1 MPDPLEALRRRL
13 AQSEAALAAAEA
25 ELAQRLADIQVL
37 EQRIEAQLGPA
48 LDQLTALEA
57 EVQLLLAQIQR
68 QRNASTFGQ
77 EYRPVE
83 EQFRRTWV
91 DPEPPPTPIASAPAG
106 AAPPQVVDLKRL
118 YRQLARRY
126 HPDLTTDEAERQRRT
141 AVMAAINEAY
151 ASHDLA
157 ALQRVDQAV
166 SPIPAPIG
174 PAASRPGFPQTTA
187 ELQAAIAACQQ
198 RQQAIATQLQQLE
211 HHPTVQL
218 SLDIALARRQRRELL
233 AEMLADL
240 QQKIARKQVERD
252 MMAAQFAQ
260 LGRRFDRT

>member
-1 MPDPLEALRRRL
+1 MPQPLEELRRRL

-25 ELAQRLADIQVL
+25 ELAQRLAEIQVL

-57 EVQLLLAQIQR
+57 EVRLLLAQIQR
-68 QRNASTFGQ
+68 QRNAGTFGQ

-91 DPEPPPTPIASAPAG
+91 EPEPPPTPIVTTPAG
-106 AAPPQVVDLKRL
+106 AAPPEVVDLKRL

-141 AVMAAINEAY
+141 TMMAEINEAY
-151 ASHDLA
+151 ASRDLA

-166 SPIPAPIG
+166 APIPALSE
-174 PAASRPGFPQTTA
+174 PAAPRPGFPHTAA

-198 RQQAIATQLQQLE
+198 RQQDIAAQLQRLD
-211 HHPTVQL
+211 HHPTVRL
-218 SLDIALARRQRRELL
+218 GLDIALARRQGRDLL

-240 QQKIARKQVERD
+240 QQKTARKQVERD
-252 MMAAQFAQ
+252 MIAAQFAQ
-260 LGRRFDRT
+260 LGRR